1 MCYRYYLSAVGAP
14 VFGIS
19 FGLKDEKFVELQ
31 GPDVR
36 EKLGEFI
43 IDYPELYDKW
53 MNPKIYKIKKL
64 EEVIKLYNEHFKN

>member
-1 MCYRYYLSAVGAP
+1 MYYRYYLSAVGAP

-43 IDYPELYDKW
+43 IDIQSY
-53 MNPKIYKIKKL
+53 MING
-64 EEVIKLYNEHFKN
+64 